1 LYKIL
6 LIAPCFAGQSFWSL
20 DAACEIYG
28 ARTITP
34 PLGLITVAAM
44 LPSSWECRLVDRNA
58 EDLLNSD
65 LAWADLVMT
74 GGMLPQ
80 RPCGLCNI
88 ANAPAR
94 APREALAHTRGD
106 ITRIAE
112 SPLTRPSPKRRPAQQ
127 CDRKFRE
134 AVLAQSGHV
143 IAAEDIAAVVRSGSL
158 ADIGG
163 CKRTSAVT
171 LKSGHEVDIPRCPH
185 RANRGLMHYSKCV
198 LFDHLV
204 GAGDNRLGDDK
215 TERLGG
221 F

>member
-1 LYKIL
+1 LCKIL

-80 RPCGLCNI
+80 RPDTLRVI
-88 ANAPAR
+88 R
-94 APREALAHTRGD
+94 
-106 ITRIAE
+106 
-112 SPLTRPSPKRRPAQQ
+112 
-127 CDRKFRE
+127 
-134 AVLAQSGHV
+134 LAQARGKPVAVGGPDVTSSPDAY
-143 IAAEDIAAVVRSGSL
+143 AA
-158 ADIGG
+158 ADFRVLG
-163 CKRTSAVT
+163 R
-171 LKSGHEVDIPRCPH
+171 PR
-185 RANRGLMHYSKCV
+185 G
-198 LFDHLV
+198 
-204 GAGDNRLGDDK
+204 
-215 TERLGG
+215 
-221 F
+221 